1 MAIGKTWWQVPPV
14 VKVEL
19 KGALPDGVMGKDII
33 ITLCGIFNKDEVLN
47 IAIEFSGNGIDGI
60 LLDDRLAIA
69 NMTTE

>member
-1 MAIGKTWWQVPPV
+1 M
-14 VKVEL
+14 EL
-19 KGALPDGVMGKDII
+19 KGALPDCVTGKDVI

>member
-1 MAIGKTWWQVPPV
+1 M
-14 VKVEL
+14 EL
-19 KGALPDGVMGKDII
+19 KGALPDGVTGKDVI

>member
-1 MAIGKTWWQVPPV
+1 LAIGKTWWQVPPV

-19 KGALPDGVMGKDII
+19 KGALPDGVMGKDVI

>member
-1 MAIGKTWWQVPPV
+1 M
-14 VKVEL
+14 EL
-19 KGALPDGVMGKDII
+19 KGALPDGVMGKDVI

>member
-1 MAIGKTWWQVPPV
+1 MAIGKTWWKVPPV

-19 KGALPDGVMGKDII
+19 KRALPDGVMGKDDI

-60 LLDDRLAIA
+60 LLDDR
-69 NMTTE
+69 

>member
-19 KGALPDGVMGKDII
+19 KGALPDGVTGKDVV

-47 IAIEFSGNGIDGI
+47 TAIEFSGNGIDGI
-60 LLDDRLAIA
+60 PLDDR
-69 NMTTE
+69 